1 VRRGP
6 QRTVDLATESGRP
19 LVVGRRLFGWAVEGI
34 GEVGPGEDLAELC
47 RRALVTSGGLEP
59 WDVVVVTH
67 KVVSK
72 AEGRVRSLASV
83 VPSAAALAVANS
95 VGQDPRMVEV
105 ILQESKR
112 VIRAEPGVLV
122 TETVHGLVCANS
134 GVDRSNVGGGEEVT
148 CLPLEPDASARRL
161 RASWLDLAAGGPLGV
176 VITDTFGRPF
186 REGAVNVAI
195 GVAGMPAL
203 SDHRGLLDERGYLLH
218 ASTIAT
224 ADEIAGIGELLMGKI
239 DGIPLAVVRGFRWEG
254 PDLGA
259 AALQRPSE
267 RDIFRR

>member
-1 VRRGP
+1 MAV
-6 QRTVDLATESGRP
+6 ESDRP
-19 LVVGRRLFGWAVEGI
+19 LVVGRRMLGWAVEGI
-34 GEVGPGEDLAELC
+34 GEVGPGDDLAELC
-47 RRALVTSGGLEP
+47 REPLLTHGGLAP

-72 AEGRVRSLASV
+72 AEGRVRKLSGV
-83 VPSAAALAVANS
+83 VPSSTALAVANR

-105 ILQESKR
+105 ILQESR
-112 VIRAEPGVLV
+112 AVIRAEPGVLV
-122 TETVHGLVCANS
+122 TETVQGLVCANS

-148 CLPLEPDASARRL
+148 CLPLDPDASARRL
-161 RASWLDLAAGGPLGV
+161 RESWLEIASGGPLGV

-195 GVAGMPAL
+195 GVAGMPAV
-203 SDHRGLLDERGYLLH
+203 SDHRGLSDELGYLLH
-218 ASTIAT
+218 ASTIGT

-254 PDLGA
+254 ADSGA
-259 AALQRPSE
+259 GALQRLPE